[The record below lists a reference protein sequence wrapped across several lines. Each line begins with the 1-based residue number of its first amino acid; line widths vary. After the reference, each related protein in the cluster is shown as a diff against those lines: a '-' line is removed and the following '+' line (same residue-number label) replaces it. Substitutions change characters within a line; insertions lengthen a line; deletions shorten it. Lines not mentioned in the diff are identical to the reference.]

1 MLAALLVRH
10 CAPTLAGLKTG
21 SLFNCPC
28 PDEAALNEELRQSNR
43 LFVARGLRAVV
54 LRVNAGRALV
64 YVYRPGQLAADLA
77 CEEARAILSPRGYD
91 VTATPERAIVHLIAR
106 LGQSG
111 DFPHEIGL
119 FLGYPPCDV
128 RGFIEHRAGGC
139 KCCGCWKVYGDVAQA
154 RRCFA
159 SYKRCTRIYC
169 GLYDRGVGLD
179 QLAVAV

>member
-1 MLAALLVRH
+1 MIDLDKLAYDDRSTTIRARCVAAAMAFCKSAATPAL
-10 CAPTLAGLKTG
+10 
-21 SLFNCPC
+21 
-28 PDEAALNEELRQSNR
+28 
-43 LFVARGLRAVV
+43 RGV
-54 LRVNAGRALV
+54 LITQERG
-64 YVYRPGQLAADLA
+64 YP
-77 CEEARAILSPRGYD
+77 EARATDSYMGVTVLD

-139 KCCGCWKVYGDVAQA
+139 KCCGCWKVYGDVAEA